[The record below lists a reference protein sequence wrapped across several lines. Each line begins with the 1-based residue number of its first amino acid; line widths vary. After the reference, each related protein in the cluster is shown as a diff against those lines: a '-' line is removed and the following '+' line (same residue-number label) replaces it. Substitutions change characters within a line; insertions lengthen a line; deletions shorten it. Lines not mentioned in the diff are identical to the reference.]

1 MRWRSINSLS
11 VATRHTIANGVVIT
25 ALAVTLI
32 ALLIPVEGFGSR
44 TPAGSAA
51 GTAGAAGEDDGAG
64 TMSTA
69 YGPLTAADRDFVRK
83 VRLAG
88 LWELPAGRQA
98 QQRGTRASVRTA
110 GDHLVEGHTDLDQ
123 QVIRVGQALG
133 VDLPNQPTSQQQEWL
148 GQLTQA
154 QGDAYE
160 RLFIQLLRRAHGKV
174 FALLAG
180 VRAQTRNSMVRAL
193 ATSANATV
201 LDHITVLE
209 ESGLVDFDALS
220 DASPV
225 PSPAR
230 SSPAVPAPA
239 APSPA
244 PSSPAPPIPSRK
256 KSSHESTGS

>member
-1 MRWRSINSLS
+1 MLSLRWRSINSLS
-11 VATRHTIANGVVIT
+11 VATRHTIANGIVIT

-32 ALLIPVEGFGSR
+32 ALLVPVSGFGDR
-44 TPAGSAA
+44 AA
-51 GTAGAAGEDDGAG
+51 ARPTAGLPAADDDGAG

-98 QQRGTRASVRTA
+98 QQRGTRPAVRTA
-110 GDHLVEGHTDLDQ
+110 GEHLVEGHTDLDQ

-133 VDLPNQPTSQQQEWL
+133 VDLPNQPSAQQQEWL
-148 GQLTQA
+148 SQLTQA

-160 RLFIQLLRRAHGKV
+160 RLFVQLLRRAHGKV

-180 VRAQTRNSMVRAL
+180 IRAQTRNSMVRAL

-209 ESGLVDFDALS
+209 ESGLVDFDSLA
-220 DASPV
+220 DAAPAPAQV
-225 PSPAR
+225 P
-230 SSPAVPAPA
+230 SSPAL
-239 APSPA
+239 
-244 PSSPAPPIPSRK
+244 SSPAPPIPSRK
-256 KSSHESTGS
+256 K